1 MTDFRLEHC
10 WSLHSWSSYQSPRF
24 PYAKQGGGG
33 SVSQQEEKY
42 KHLVLS
48 LSPVDFIKLYVSPAP
63 NLPPGGGQPS
73 EEAGTPLPGQES
85 AEEEEVEESGT
96 LKDSQVALEKSQ
108 GTQQLEGNDMIRLE
122 LSGREEWIVESLA
135 LRF

>member
-1 MTDFRLEHC
+1 MQPGPF
-10 WSLHSWSSYQSPRF
+10 SLK
-24 PYAKQGGGG
+24 AT
-33 SVSQQEEKY
+33 
-42 KHLVLS
+42 
-48 LSPVDFIKLYVSPAP
+48 A
-63 NLPPGGGQPS
+63 
-73 EEAGTPLPGQES
+73 AG
-85 AEEEEVEESGT
+85 EEEVEESGT